1 MRPSPV
7 RPHPYRRV
15 WKPLYW
21 NMDSTGY
28 YILWMMQLENVT
40 EKVQQN
46 LVLEGGDP
54 VFLSP
59 KRTYNSDQTT
69 MDLLPGIIYSFAAL
83 FIILDPLLSVPI
95 FAAMTKGQTAT
106 EIHKQAFIAVAVA
119 GSLMYL
125 FLIFNKMIFEIL
137 GLSLP
142 SFQIAG
148 GILLFL
154 LGIQEALGIEIGHCK
169 EHAKTAAG
177 VVIGTP
183 LLCGPGTITTVML
196 LSKDYGI
203 LIPFVAITISLLA
216 TWAILYYSE
225 LIQRILGEVV
235 TDIMGKVLGMLV
247 AAIAVKIIA
256 SGVMA
261 LAGM

>member
-1 MRPSPV
+1 
-7 RPHPYRRV
+7 
-15 WKPLYW
+15 
-21 NMDSTGY
+21 
-28 YILWMMQLENVT
+28 
-40 EKVQQN
+40 
-46 LVLEGGDP
+46 
-54 VFLSP
+54 
-59 KRTYNSDQTT
+59 
-69 MDLLPGIIYSFAAL
+69 MDLIPAIIYSFAAL

-95 FAAMTKGQTAT
+95 FAAMTKGQSPA
-106 EIHKQAFIAVAVA
+106 EIHKQAFIAIAVA

-125 FLIFNKMIFEIL
+125 FLIFNKMIFDIL

-148 GILLFL
+148 GILLFI

-169 EHAKTAAG
+169 EHAQTAAG

-196 LSKDYGI
+196 LSKDYGF
-203 LIPFVAITISLLA
+203 LIPFVAITLSLVA
-216 TWAILYYSE
+216 TWLVLYYSE
-225 LIQRILGEVV
+225 LIQRVLGEVV

-256 SGVMA
+256 SGIIAIAVV
-261 LAGM
+261 